1 MRISDWSSD
10 VCSSDL
16 PFNLSVNEETGLL
29 VDGANTPPM
38 LMMGHDHQYV
48 GSRIE
53 ALGYRGAKD
62 LLAYL
67 LDLEKAPSEGLQRV
81 ISKQI
86 GIASGRGPVCKY
98 VEISVVACYLKKTNK

>member
-38 LMMGHDHQYV
+38 LMMGHDHPYV

-67 LDLEKAPSEGLQRV
+67 LDLEKAPSEGLKRV
-81 ISKQI
+81 ISKQPKNLRIRQI
-86 GIASGRGPVCKY
+86 GREWCREGVGQNV
-98 VEISVVACYLKKTNK
+98 

>member
-16 PFNLSVNEETGLL
+16 
-29 VDGANTPPM
+29 
-38 LMMGHDHQYV
+38 DHPYV

-67 LDLEKAPSEGLQRV
+67 LDLEKAPSEGLKRV
-81 ISKQI
+81 ISKQPKNLRIRPLDKSRYREDI
-86 GIASGRGPVCKY
+86 G
-98 VEISVVACYLKKTNK
+98 TNTAILNEAWRSEERRVGKECDRRCRSRVSL